1 MNPKL
6 GRTAEQRKGKKGKGT
21 GKDDQAADE
30 QEELEARATR
40 LCFILKL
47 DRGDDDPVDLADE
60 AFVAHKCRFLTLAQ
74 FATYVD
80 FAILQKN
87 QPPPVIIGWND
98 KQCQPEGSAEN
109 ILKDLVSFARLNWP
123 DAANEFG
130 HSLKVIEG
138 THKKVSAVSRK
149 STANQNLRSGFFPV
163 DQAEHK
169 AKKGKGKGKA
179 PAARLTALPITS
191 TAHQWRMVPKPSEGK
206 GAAGSSS
213 DAVVGPPERTIAQ
226 DIAMKGAAKA
236 KGKGKSDTQPK
247 GKGKYEPQKGQYK
260 SEPYKGHG
268 KEKGKE
274 KGKGKPAQERVYY
287 GDREWFPKELLH
299 LLTQSYH
306 FPTQSRLFIEVNII
320 AKAMELHLLNHL
332 CKIKER
338 APNQVQESLRAE
350 LRTYVQDPSHQS
362 LCLLRHRMSPI
373 AAAKLLG
380 LLMGEPR
387 VPDPQRYNLPLYTV
401 LPNREMICTYQPP
414 YQPPEGGNDDLP
426 VWEEKALGL
435 VPYSDRW
442 AEELAKIMVQKNPT
456 SHADFDKT
464 ETPYVRT
471 EGGRGQ
477 SISFVAD
484 GQPGELSRTP
494 TREDFPLVVISKK
507 LEAPA
512 WHKEFR
518 RELPNDPLLHTD
530 VYKVKAEFVGVKV
543 LYLPDILKLKVVSIL
558 SMVWNNWDNMKVF
571 SKIPI
576 RAVVLGVP
584 SQWCQTKL
592 SHSLRFMRQECG
604 IVMRTF
610 GALACFGPQ
619 YCDLARFPPNNLQNT
634 SESWQSWHILAIYRA
649 GPHAKKILAS
659 SFWNTHGQTGLVKHH
674 MVLTVSLFADSSF
687 PGTFN
692 G

>member
-1 MNPKL
+1 MLRVTPDALDFLQRLGRSMNPKL

-21 GKDDQAADE
+21 GKDDPAAEE
-30 QEELEARATR
+30 QEEMEARATR

-179 PAARLTALPITS
+179 PASGCFVCGGPHYKIDCPTYHEQRLQQRTQFRKGKGKGKSDRPRPWAPA
-191 TAHQWRMVPKPSEGK
+191 AHQWRMVPKPSEGK

-236 KGKGKSDTQPK
+236 KGKGKSDIQPK

-260 SEPYKGHG
+260 SEPYKGQG

-287 GDREWFPKELLH
+287 GDREWSGSWSFSWKW
-299 LLTQSYH
+299 TA
-306 FPTQSRLFIEVNII
+306 SRGWYWEW
-320 AKAMELHLLNHL
+320 
-332 CKIKER
+332 
-338 APNQVQESLRAE
+338 
-350 LRTYVQDPSHQS
+350 DP
-362 LCLLRHRMSPI
+362 
-373 AAAKLLG
+373 
-380 LLMGEPR
+380 
-387 VPDPQRYNLPLYTV
+387 
-401 LPNREMICTYQPP
+401 
-414 YQPPEGGNDDLP
+414 
-426 VWEEKALGL
+426 
-435 VPYSDRW
+435 
-442 AEELAKIMVQKNPT
+442 
-456 SHADFDKT
+456 
-464 ETPYVRT
+464 
-471 EGGRGQ
+471 
-477 SISFVAD
+477 
-484 GQPGELSRTP
+484 
-494 TREDFPLVVISKK
+494 
-507 LEAPA
+507 
-512 WHKEFR
+512 
-518 RELPNDPLLHTD
+518 
-530 VYKVKAEFVGVKV
+530 
-543 LYLPDILKLKVVSIL
+543 
-558 SMVWNNWDNMKVF
+558 
-571 SKIPI
+571 
-576 RAVVLGVP
+576 
-584 SQWCQTKL
+584 
-592 SHSLRFMRQECG
+592 
-604 IVMRTF
+604 
-610 GALACFGPQ
+610 
-619 YCDLARFPPNNLQNT
+619 
-634 SESWQSWHILAIYRA
+634 
-649 GPHAKKILAS
+649 
-659 SFWNTHGQTGLVKHH
+659 
-674 MVLTVSLFADSSF
+674 
-687 PGTFN
+687 
-692 G
+692 